1 MSVEPTQERMDP
13 QAVLYQALV
22 EAGVDVVGD
31 TTARLDPTDT
41 PVTVV
46 KVTNTVPMG
55 RLTRWVYTCQ
65 VSLVTYASGSGSAWH
80 SHTGVA
86 DALLRLSDVLDET
99 IRVSG
104 VVCTQE
110 PVAIDSAVA
119 PQWPGMVS
127 LYSLTLRR
135 N

>member
-1 MSVEPTQERMDP
+1 MSVEPVKERMDP

-22 EAGVDVVGD
+22 EAGVDVQGD
-31 TTARLDPTDT
+31 TTGNLDPTT
-41 PVTVV
+41 KTVTVV
-46 KVTNTVPMG
+46 QVTNAVPMG
-55 RLTRWVYTCQ
+55 RLTRWAFTCQ
-65 VSLVTYASGSGSAWH
+65 VSLVTYAGSSGSAWFD
-80 SHTGVA
+80 HTGVA
-86 DALLRLSDVLDET
+86 DALLGLTDVLDGT
-99 IRVSG
+99 VRVSG

-110 PVAIDSAVA
+110 PVAIDSAMA

>member
-1 MSVEPTQERMDP
+1 MEPTMERLDP
-13 QAVLYQALV
+13 QAVLYQALT

-31 TTARLDPTDT
+31 VTATLNPTDT

-46 KVTNTVPMG
+46 RSTSMEPAG
-55 RLTRWVYTCQ
+55 RLTRWWYNVTA
-65 VSLVTYASGSGSAWH
+65 SLVTYAATPGEAWEA
-80 SHTGVA
+80 HTTAA
-86 DALLRLSDVLDET
+86 DAMLALTDVVGRSV
-99 IRVSG
+99 RVSG

-110 PVAIDSAVA
+110 PQAIDSAEP
-119 PQWPGMVS
+119 PQWPGVVS

>member
-1 MSVEPTQERMDP
+1 MEPTSPRLDP

-22 EAGVDVVGD
+22 EAGASVVGD
-31 TTARLDPTDT
+31 VDATLNPTAE

-46 KVTNTVPMG
+46 RTSYAEPAG
-55 RLTRWVYTCQ
+55 RLTRWVYSVVVT
-65 VSLVTYASGSGSAWH
+65 LTTYADSAGAAWDA
-80 SHTGVA
+80 HTSVA
-86 DALLRLSDVLDET
+86 DALLGLTDVLDDSV
-99 IRVSG
+99 RVSG

-110 PVAIDSAVA
+110 PQAIGSADT

-127 LYSLTLRR
+127 LYSLTIRT